1 VLKREPSP
9 NIAIINFI
17 AHMSLEV
24 YNKVLIFGCG
34 YNSSKRGK
42 EASLLTNIY
51 GKNLL
56 IKLEILDV

>member
-1 VLKREPSP
+1 
-9 NIAIINFI
+9 
-17 AHMSLEV
+17 MSLEV